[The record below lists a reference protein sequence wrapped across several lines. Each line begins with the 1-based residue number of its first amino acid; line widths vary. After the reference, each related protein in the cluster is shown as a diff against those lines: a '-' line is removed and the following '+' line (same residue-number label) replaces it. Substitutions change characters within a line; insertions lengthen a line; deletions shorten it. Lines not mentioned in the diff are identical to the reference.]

1 MIILNDGDWCAEP
14 AYSVMAPRYIAN
26 ESAYSILS
34 RFAECNAIKSAKL
47 VNVFCNRVHLNR
59 LTTTK
64 NLSCLFSVDINKME
78 QHLRLSKA
86 EVYKLFLTPSF
97 VTDMG
102 CTEEN
107 LKYCPYC
114 LAQHRHYTIF
124 QLIFIHE
131 CPLHRVPLIQRC
143 PTCRAAISNKLEAS
157 TFKLPYGCPYCET
170 RFAAVS
176 PSRRQFCT
184 LNRAGE
190 RLFQAFS
197 DAIVLKSDNLLQF
210 SFQRQTSTYCDNVL
224 CLSKSLEDAERSER
238 IFFYW
243 LMRSISEED
252 IKGQLSKYPKYV
264 LKPHQLTLRRS
275 EPIDDEW
282 FIQSLFAIFKSVS
295 RHVIRALKA
304 SRCLR
309 KVSRTLWWVLSG
321 SELPQACPKIL
332 AFIGWR
338 VFWLNARTPADTL
351 HPGRR
356 GRSKI
361 RAWLQSIAQDR
372 TIALFPSAQRSWL
385 ISHIFISALV
395 TTLDAL
401 SEPLIR
407 SADEGNVGEVARWPL
422 CPLPSSHC
430 WAAYID
436 NTGVSSI
443 TTFMPGPRRHAMSD
457 YNLNVTSHPCCCAA
471 GIGI

>member
-1 MIILNDGDWCAEP
+1 MIILDDRDWCAEP
-14 AYSVMAPRYIAN
+14 AYSVMRPKYIAN

-47 VNVFCNRVHLNR
+47 VNIFCNRVHLNR
-59 LTTTK
+59 LSTT
-64 NLSCLFSVDINKME
+64 NVLSCLFSVDINKME
-78 QHLRLSKA
+78 KHLRLSKA
-86 EVYKLFLTPSF
+86 EVYKLFLMPGF
-97 VTDMG
+97 VADMG
-102 CTEEN
+102 CVEED

-143 PTCRAAISNKLEAS
+143 PTCQGAISNKMEAS

-170 RFAAVS
+170 RFAAVI
-176 PSRRQFCT
+176 PSGRQFCT

-197 DAIVLKSDNLLQF
+197 DAVVLKSDHSLQF
-210 SFQRQTSTYCDNVL
+210 SFQRQTSVYCDNVL

-238 IFFYW
+238 IFFHW
-243 LMRSISEED
+243 LMRSISEKNIE
-252 IKGQLSKYPKYV
+252 GQLLRYPRHV
-264 LKPHQLTLRRS
+264 LKPHQLSLRRS
-275 EPIDDEW
+275 APIDEES
-282 FIQSLFAIFKSVS
+282 FIHSLFAIFKSVS
-295 RHVIRALKA
+295 RHVTRAFKT
-304 SRCLR
+304 SSCLR
-309 KVSRTLWWVLSG
+309 KVSGSLWWVLSG

-338 VFWLNARTPADTL
+338 VFWLSARTPADTL
-351 HPGRR
+351 HAGRR
-356 GRSKI
+356 MRSKI
-361 RAWLQSIAQDR
+361 REWLQSITQDR

-385 ISHIFISALV
+385 ISHIFVSALV

-401 SEPLIR
+401 SESLMR
-407 SADEGNVGEVARWPL
+407 SADEGNLGEVARWPL

-436 NTGVSSI
+436 NAGVSSM
-443 TTFMPGPRRHAMSD
+443 TTFMPGPRRHSIANS
-457 YNLNVTSHPCCCAA
+457 NLNVISHGCCCAA
-471 GIGI
+471 VIGI